1 MNIYS
6 LIGVISL
13 VGNFI
18 SPLANNNIQI
28 SNYFDNTSILEDFS
42 SDIDVDQYKNVREV
56 TFIDFY
62 EYCYGDNGLSFYLY
76 LALPNDFYF
85 NYYSELNKISLSI
98 NDEDYKKYNLEVC
111 SNYDNIFK
119 FKVNLT
125 KEDKEHIEYILS
137 LKDKREYKVSG
148 FELLS
153 SGESN
158 PTEYK
163 IGGNFIYSGYAK
175 GINDNDVSTLKR
187 EYVEIETLDLDV
199 NQTYY
204 RFNTSIDAPL
214 YGYNEKTQIDSVY
227 FSIPNYYLEKYGEV
241 SNIQAE
247 YYEYRTSPILVLR
260 DDVYETFKNYVGI
273 DIDDIT
279 NPGYAICYYSPNT
292 TGQLSYYT
300 YYERNQVLNNV
311 KGNYPFYYSPYI
323 TWLFKGGNDGKDEI
337 SGDEIKDY
345 LYSYDKSYFEGSNYK
360 GLSNDLINGTV
371 DENHKRGYNLV
382 NISSEDNE
390 NLLVFSGNAWER
402 FFTSWFNNV
411 EIELS
416 LIEKI
421 ENVNS
426 VDDLYINE
434 DDVDD
439 FKDYVNNARNL
450 DETTYLFRFS
460 SSNYYSQ
467 EIYDKK
473 YSDILFEGVDGYLAS
488 ETIYLDFDIISLT
501 FERNGMN
508 TIIPAISNPIDVI
521 AGIIPPDISNIFE
534 SLGSLL
540 KIIMGIAIVIL
551 LIVGLYFVFN
561 LLGISFKD
569 IINFLFVKPF
579 KWIASKF
586 KGKKKNKKV
595 NKKK

>member
-1 MNIYS
+1 MVNK
-6 LIGVISL
+6 ISL
-13 VGNFI
+13 LLAFVLLSSFNTPIIHDEGN
-18 SPLANNNIQI
+18 L
-28 SNYFDNTSILEDFS
+28 FDETSILDDFDS
-42 SDIDVDQYKNVREV
+42 SIDVNQYLNVEHV
-56 TFIDFY
+56 TLIDFY
-62 EYCYGDNGLSFYLY
+62 EYVYGSDSYDLYLY
-76 LALPNDFYF
+76 IAIPNDIYI
-85 NYYSELNKISLSI
+85 NYYSNLNKISLSVG
-98 NDEDYKKYNLEVC
+98 DFDYFKYNLEILDI
-111 SNYDNIFK
+111 YDNIVK
-119 FKVNLT
+119 FKIDFS
-125 KEDKEHIEYILS
+125 KSE
-137 LKDKREYKVSG
+137 KDDLISKIISSSDREYKISSI
-148 FELLS
+148 ELLET
-153 SGESN
+153 GN
-158 PTEYK
+158 VNVTDFK
-163 IGGNFIYSGYAK
+163 IGGEFIYSGYAK

-187 EYVEIETLDLDV
+187 EYVEIETLDLNV

-227 FSIPNYYLEKYGEV
+227 FSIPDYYLEKYGEV
-241 SNIQAE
+241 SNIQVE

-260 DDVYETFKNYVGI
+260 DDIYETFKNYVGI

-292 TGQLSYYT
+292 TGQLAYYT

-323 TWLFKGGNDGKDEI
+323 TWLFKGGSDGKGEI

-411 EIELS
+411 EIELP

-521 AGIIPPDISNIFE
+521 AGIIPPDTSNIFE

-540 KIIMGIAIVIL
+540 KIIMGIVTIIL
-551 LIVGLYFVFN
+551 LIVGLYFIFN

-569 IINFLFVKPF
+569 IINFLFVKPL
-579 KWIASKF
+579 KWIGSKF